1 MIDAAAAAGVQHV
14 ILASSLGTSD
24 QKEFSELQL
33 SRLGGPVVLS
43 ARRRVEEHLVQRVK
57 SSHEHPNLV
66 TMRHTILQAAPYATA
81 LQLEARRAEQ
91 AGGMGNED
99 DDDGVTAEVV
109 ETADSE
115 GRRRLRLSRPLTSPE
130 ALAKVAVEAALYT
143 RPNTLKRQVTLKCVS
158 R

>member
-1 MIDAAAAAGVQHV
+1 
-14 ILASSLGTSD
+14 
-24 QKEFSELQL
+24 
-33 SRLGGPVVLS
+33 
-43 ARRRVEEHLVQRVK
+43 
-57 SSHEHPNLV
+57 
-66 TMRHTILQAAPYATA
+66 
-81 LQLEARRAEQ
+81 
-91 AGGMGNED
+91 MGNED

-109 ETADSE
+109 EAADSE